1 MLRNT
6 HVGGESIEDLPTITG
21 VACVAYE
28 KALKAEAGCIV
39 VDDDTIM
46 SKECGMKIPLS
57 CKKKI
62 KLLLPVVL
70 FI

>member
-28 KALKAEAGCIV
+28 KALKADAGCIV
-39 VDDDTIM
+39 VDDDIM
-46 SKECGMKIPLS
+46 VSTECSMQMPLS
-57 CKKKI
+57 C
-62 KLLLPVVL
+62 LWDSDMLV
-70 FI
+70 